1 MGLFQD
7 NFSMLSELERL
18 AAMVQDPVRVQEIGA
33 DQWPLAMMACAL
45 MTSNDPDRL
54 EDNLSAYRLF
64 AEKTPAASRKASLA
78 QLTRFITARK
88 GEGWRAILPY
98 ALMEPEA
105 ALARKA
111 ALQVITLAQPTEQA
125 PLRGAVELVELLVKR
140 ESAPATLL
148 DALLSVSDMRLL
160 PLLYPLDTL
169 PVERLAALVNA
180 LQTTANRLSCTWLA
194 GLAAQHAP
202 LAQPASTA
210 LCRIAAGA
218 SVIIDLTLPM
228 PSWAFQSPA
237 PQPLHGWTPAEYFAR
252 MKPELEP
259 ALSAAQLAAV
269 QAAFGS
275 VMPQK

>member
-1 MGLFQD
+1 MGIFQD

-45 MTSNDPDRL
+45 MTSNDPSRL
-54 EDNLSAYRLF
+54 EDNLIAYRIF
-64 AEKTPAASRKASLA
+64 AGKTPAASRKASLA

-98 ALMEPEA
+98 ALMEPDA
-105 ALARKA
+105 AIARKA
-111 ALQVITLAQPTEQA
+111 ALQVATLAQPTEQDN
-125 PLRGAVELVELLVKR
+125 LRGVTELVTLLTQR
-140 ESAPATLL
+140 DNAPTALL
-148 DALLSVSDMRLL
+148 DALLSLSDMRVL
-160 PLLYPLDTL
+160 PHLAPLAEL
-169 PVERLAALVNA
+169 PADELAKRVNS

-194 GLAAQHAP
+194 SLPAQQAA
-202 LAQPASTA
+202 LAQPVTDA

-218 SVIIDLTLPM
+218 TIIIDLTLPM

-252 MKPELEP
+252 MKPELAP
-259 ALSAAQLAAV
+259 ALSATQLAAV
-269 QAAFGS
+269 QAAFGA
-275 VMPQK
+275 